1 MHTAT
6 QIAEIPNP
14 NHPKLGDTIKVEP
27 VRTVNAINNLKK
39 YLAPSPR
46 NFAIFVVGINTAYR
60 ASELLSIRLGQVRHL
75 QPGDRL
81 EIKQKKTKKYRAVT
95 MNTTCYGA
103 IQILLDHLDRKA
115 LQAKDLSWVDDDA
128 FLFAGRQSNR
138 ALSVPT
144 LNNLVK
150 DWCRRVNLKG
160 NYGSHS
166 LRKTWGYMQRTKQD
180 TPIPLLMQAFGH
192 ASQQQTLSYLCIQDE
207 EIESIYTALEL

>member
-1 MHTAT
+1 MASLS
-6 QIAEIPNP
+6 IEIPNP

-27 VRTVNAINNLKK
+27 IRTVNAINKLKK
-39 YLAPSPR
+39 MLAPSPR
-46 NFAIFVVGINTAYR
+46 NYALFVVGINTAYR
-60 ASELLSIRLGQVRHL
+60 ASELLSITLGQIRHL

-81 EIKQKKTKKYRAVT
+81 EVKQKKTKKYRAIT
-95 MNTTCYGA
+95 MNASCHQA
-103 IQILLDHLDRKA
+103 IQQLLEHLDRKA
-115 LQAKDLSWVDDDA
+115 LQMKDLSWVDDDSY
-128 FLFAGRQSNR
+128 LFAGRR
-138 ALSVPT
+138 PDAALTVPT

-150 DWCRRVNLKG
+150 DWCRKVNLKG

-192 ASQQQTLSYLCIQDE
+192 ASQQQTLAYLCIQDE